1 MKKQFLTQKGLL
13 SVSLIVLSIAAPVNF
28 QLLGKAGAGHSQV
41 ADGVPLPIPPTP
53 PPKFTGVLVADG
65 VPLPIPPT
73 PPPKSANA

>member
-1 MKKQFLTQKGLL
+1 MKKQFLILKGLL
-13 SVSLIVLSIAAPVNF
+13 SVSLIVLSVAVPVNF
-28 QLLGKAGAGHSQV
+28 QLLGKAGAGNIQV

-53 PPKFTGVLVADG
+53 PPKSSVLVADG